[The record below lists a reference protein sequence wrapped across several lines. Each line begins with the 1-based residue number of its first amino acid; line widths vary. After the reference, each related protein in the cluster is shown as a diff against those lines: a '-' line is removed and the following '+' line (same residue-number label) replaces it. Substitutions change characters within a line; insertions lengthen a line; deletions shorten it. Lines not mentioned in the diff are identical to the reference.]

1 MLQLDH
7 VSKAYGE
14 HVAVNGLSLTV
25 KAGEIFG
32 LLGPNGAGKSTTC
45 ALMTGLLAADRGS
58 VRIAGVDPRSPR
70 IRHRIGLAPQKLALY
85 ERLSA
90 RANLQFFASL
100 YGLTGQAARDA
111 IGSALA
117 QVGLADR
124 ADDTVST
131 FSGGMLRRLNL
142 ACAMVHN
149 PDLILLDEPTAGVDP
164 QSRNRL
170 FDTIAALKAAGKTV
184 IYTTHYMEEAER
196 LCDRVAIID
205 HGRLLALDTVPGL
218 LQQHG
223 GASEIVLRSQHGRRQ
238 ISTPDPLASLR
249 DLLRGEPD
257 PLSELSAT
265 GYSSLLEVR
274 PPTLESVFLQLTGKT
289 LRD

>member
-1 MLQLDH
+1 MLQLDQ
-7 VSKAYGE
+7 VSKTYGDQL
-14 HVAVNGLSLTV
+14 AVDALNLHTRP
-25 KAGEIFG
+25 GEILG

-45 ALMTGLLAADRGS
+45 ALITGLLAPDRGQ
-58 VRIAGVDPRSPR
+58 VRVDGCDPRSPR
-70 IRHRIGLAPQKLALY
+70 IRQRIGLAPQKLALY

-90 RANLQFFASL
+90 YRNLQFFASL
-100 YGLTGQAARDA
+100 YGLHGSKAREA

-124 ADDTVST
+124 ADDTVAT

-142 ACAMVHN
+142 ACALVHN

-170 FDTIAALKAAGKTV
+170 FESVLALKAAGKTV

-205 HGRLLALDTVPGL
+205 HGRLLALDSVPQL

-223 GASEIVLRSQHGRRQ
+223 GASEIILRRAGGRRQ
-238 ISTPDPLASLR
+238 ISTGDAMASLR
-249 DLLRGEPD
+249 ALFQETDSTSQID
-257 PLSELSAT
+257 
-265 GYSSLLEVR
+265 LLEVR
-274 PPTLESVFLQLTGKT
+274 PPTLESVFLQLTGKQ